1 MTVVA
6 PPTAS
11 LMHAE
16 VRRLLKED
24 LPATLTVHYGFA
36 PTKRD
41 AENRWIIEIPLP
53 YALYYGSVG
62 DDDNPRLSGQRAR
75 TSIFWEITYVGL
87 TMEQAV
93 WAGEQIHFAL
103 KDRRITLAGH
113 KTWLCRLQESQRVRR
128 DDESTRPDGKPL
140 FFGRST
146 FAASMTLTEFRGVPA

>member
-6 PPTAS
+6 PRTSS
-11 LMHAE
+11 LMHEE
-16 VRRLLKED
+16 VQAILKED
-24 LPATLTVHYGFA
+24 LPATLTVHPGLA

-41 AENRWIIEIPLP
+41 ALNRWVIEVPLP
-53 YALYYGSVG
+53 YAVYYGSVG
-62 DDDNPRLSGQRAR
+62 DDDNRRLSGHKAR
-75 TSIFWEITYVGL
+75 LSVFFEITYVGIS
-87 TMEQAV
+87 MEQAI

-113 KTWLCRLQESQRVRR
+113 KTWLCGLQESQRVRR

-146 FAASMTLTEFRGVPA
+146 FAASMTLTEFRSPT